1 MLGLRGGG
9 GGGTSNPHL
18 IALKT
23 SPDLLLLSQSTRAM
37 QGTKKKPP
45 ARSPDT
51 KNPDVKAT
59 KSERHVFQIM
69 IYLVEVKCLR
79 QVHWKIRLV

>member
-1 MLGLRGGG
+1 MLGLR

-23 SPDLLLLSQSTRAM
+23 SPDLLLRYKKKINRSRY
-37 QGTKKKPP
+37 KKKPP

-59 KSERHVFQIM
+59 KSERYVFQIM